1 MTCSAV
7 PSIEVRVSQLHVA
20 ASAMLSQ
27 ALPATATQIDEIAA
41 YKVSVP
47 MLTAAH
53 MREHALAGALVA
65 RMLQLLHFES
75 LSTLQPSSTVLLV
88 VDQWIARNAKQ
99 TIQLVRVAWLLGR
112 VTSALRVL
120 CADAPPAATLP
131 SPAAVAAVCRAL
143 LVAGASAT
151 GDAAPLRAWA
161 TLYALDPCALS
172 FDDRAHML
180 QLLAAIATKA
190 DRLWAGAMALQ
201 VAAMAGDA
209 AFYMRVSESLLQVVE
224 PRFVAFSAVFTAGSA
239 AANAGGSIVHLREPL
254 IPRHNESAG
263 FVNAVRRFSSF
274 ERRLLVGKRLL
285 AAAQQGGSGAGS
297 ALPLLAPRLAAM
309 AHEVPIG
316 DFRCWWL
323 AVLADSARRIG
334 DASLVEAAH
343 EQLRADLSSAQLGA
357 GDALLAMAIVSLR

>member
-1 MTCSAV
+1 MKRSSV
-7 PSIEVRVSQLHVA
+7 PSIEVRVSQLHVT
-20 ASAMLSQ
+20 ASTMLSQ
-27 ALPATATQIDEIAA
+27 PLPATANQIDEIAA
-41 YKVSVP
+41 YKLSVP
-47 MLTAAH
+47 LLTAAH
-53 MREHALAGALVA
+53 MREHALAGALVT
-65 RMLQLLHFES
+65 RVLQLLHFES
-75 LSTLQPSSTVLLV
+75 LFTLQPSSTVLLV

-99 TIQLVRVAWLLGR
+99 AIQLVRVAWLLGR

-120 CADAPPAATLP
+120 CADAQPATTLP
-131 SPAAVAAVCRAL
+131 SPATVAAVCRAL

-161 TLYALDPCALS
+161 TLYALDPYTLS

-180 QLLAAIATKA
+180 QLLAAVATKA

-209 AFYMRVSESLLQVVE
+209 AFYMRVSESLLQIVE
-224 PRFVAFSAVFTAGSA
+224 PSFVALSAVFTAGSGA
-239 AANAGGSIVHLREPL
+239 AANAGGGSIVHLREPL
-254 IPRHNESAG
+254 IPRHNENAG

-285 AAAQQGGSGAGS
+285 AAAQHGG

-309 AHEVPIG
+309 AQEVPIG

-343 EQLRADLSSAQLGA
+343 EQLRSDLSSTQLGA
-357 GDALLAMAIVSLR
+357 GDALLAMAIVSLS